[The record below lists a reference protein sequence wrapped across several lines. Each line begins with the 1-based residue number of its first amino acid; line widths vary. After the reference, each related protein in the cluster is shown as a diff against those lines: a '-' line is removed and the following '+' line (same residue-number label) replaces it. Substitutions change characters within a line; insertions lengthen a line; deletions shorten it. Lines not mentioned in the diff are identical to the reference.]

1 MQMLGRVVRALN
13 VTGGVLAGVAMVL
26 MMAHITIEVAARYF
40 FNARIVG
47 TLEVVSFYY
56 MVFLVFLAFGYV
68 EARREHIRVD
78 LFAQMMPAPVQLIL
92 YIFACLLGL
101 WFFGM
106 LFWQSLHDALSAM
119 NRNERA
125 MANFRFY
132 IWPARW
138 ALPIGFGSLCL
149 AILANLLTSIGQR
162 RAL

>member
-1 MQMLGRVVRALN
+1 MQILGRVVRFLN
-13 VTGGVLAGVAMVL
+13 MTGGVLAGFAMVL
-26 MMAHITIEVAARYF
+26 MMLHITLEVGGRYF
-40 FNARIVG
+40 FNARMIG

-56 MVFLVFLAFGYV
+56 MVILVFLGFGYV

-78 LFAQMMPAPVQLIL
+78 LFVQTMPAPVQLLL
-92 YIFACLLGL
+92 YVFACLLGL
-101 WFFGM
+101 VFFGM
-106 LFWQSLHDALSAM
+106 LFWQSLHDALWAM

-125 MANFRFY
+125 MANFSFY

-138 ALPIGFGSLCL
+138 ALPIGFASLCL

>member
-1 MQMLGRVVRALN
+1 MQFLGRVVRALN
-13 VTGGVLAGVAMVL
+13 IAGGVLAGVAMVL
-26 MMAHITIEVAARYF
+26 MMVHITVEVGGRYF
-40 FNARIVG
+40 FNARMVG

-56 MVFLVFLAFGYV
+56 MVILVFLGFGYV
-68 EARREHIRVD
+68 ESRREHIRVD
-78 LFAQMMPAPVQLIL
+78 LFVQMMPAPVQFLL

-106 LFWQSLHDALSAM
+106 LFLQSLHDALSAM
-119 NRNERA
+119 GRNERA

-138 ALPIGFGSLCL
+138 ALPIGFGALWL

>member
-1 MQMLGRVVRALN
+1 MQMLARAVRALN
-13 VTGGVLAGVAMVL
+13 IAGGVLAGVAMML
-26 MMAHITIEVAARYF
+26 MMLHITVEVAARYF

-56 MVFLVFLAFGYV
+56 MVILVFLAFGYV

-78 LFAQMMPAPVQLIL
+78 LFAQMMPVALQRLL
-92 YIFACLLGL
+92 YALACVLGL
-101 WFFGM
+101 IFFGM
-106 LFWQSLHDALSAM
+106 LFWQSLHDALSAT

-138 ALPIGFGSLCL
+138 ALPVGFASLCL